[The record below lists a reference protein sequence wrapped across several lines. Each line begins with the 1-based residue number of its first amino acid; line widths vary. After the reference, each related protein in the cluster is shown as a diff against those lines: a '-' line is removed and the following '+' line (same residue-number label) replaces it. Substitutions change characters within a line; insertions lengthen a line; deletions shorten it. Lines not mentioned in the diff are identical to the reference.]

1 MHCYVAGGDAMRT
14 STRSRMGKFEE
25 EVEVERFVVTWR
37 RAAKTFFCSNAK
49 ISDFKVQDLVHLKH
63 G

>member
-1 MHCYVAGGDAMRT
+1 MRT